1 MWFLIL
7 VLLLVAALV
16 AVGVVTDVRAKR
28 RRKAYGD
35 WDFAG
40 RVRSGPDPELR
51 QTNEADLNI
60 RSNGRMRELRDPPG
74 NGGMFG

>member
-7 VLLLVAALV
+7 SLLVVVALI
-16 AVGVVTDVRAKR
+16 AVGVVTDAKGRR

-40 RVRSGPDPELR
+40 RDRSGADPEVR
-51 QTNEADLNI
+51 QTNEADLNM
-60 RSNGRMRELRDPPG
+60 RSNGQMRAQRDQPW
-74 NGGMFG
+74 NGGTF